1 MTVRSPVRRAAPLD
15 AVVVGA
21 GPNGLAAAITLAR
34 EGYSVR
40 VLEAESEIGGGTRTE
55 ERTLP
60 GFLHDVCSAVHPLAV
75 ASPFLRALPLAR
87 HGLDWVHAPAPL
99 AHPLDDRP
107 AVLLERSIEA
117 TAGGLADDGEAWMAL
132 YRPLTEDWDRVVE
145 VALGPPFPPAHPTT
159 ALRLGATALRS
170 AQALADGRFGGVP
183 ARALVAGMAAHSALP
198 LDRPPTG
205 GLAVLLGAAG
215 HAVGWPFPRGGA
227 RRIHQALAA
236 HLRDLGGEIETGRR
250 IGALAELPPARVRL
264 LDVTPAQLRAMAGSA
279 LPAWYRRRLE
289 AWEYGPA
296 AFKVD
301 WALDGPVPWSDPA
314 CARAGTL
321 HLGGTFEE
329 IAAAEA
335 AVARGRVPERPFVL
349 LAQPS
354 GFDPTRTP
362 PGMHVLWGYTHVP
375 RGAAARPLE
384 AIERQIE
391 RFAPGFRDRVRARA
405 VLDPAGLEAHD
416 ANHVGGSIGGGAQ
429 DLGQTLARP
438 IPGPRPWVVPLRGLY
453 LCSASTSPGAGVHGM
468 CGHLAARTAMTRE
481 LR

>member
-1 MTVRSPVRRAAPLD
+1 MSARPRPPPPGRVD

-21 GPNGLAAAITLAR
+21 GPNGLSAAITLAR

-40 VLEAESEIGGGTRTE
+40 VLEAEAEIGGGTRTE

-75 ASPFLRALPLAR
+75 ASPFLNSLPLAR
-87 HGLDWVHAPAPL
+87 HGLEWVHAGVPL

-107 AVLLERSIEA
+107 AAALERSIET
-117 TAGGLADDGEAWMAL
+117 TAAGLGADGDAWRAL
-132 YRPLTEDWDRVVE
+132 YGPLAEDWDRVAE
-145 VALGPPFPPAHPTT
+145 VALGPPLPPAHPAT

-170 AQALADGRFGGVP
+170 ARALADARFGQAA
-183 ARALVAGMAAHSALP
+183 ARALVAGIAAHSALP
-198 LDRPPTG
+198 LDRAPTG

-236 HLRDLGGEIETGRR
+236 HLRELGGEIETGRR
-250 IGALAELPPARVRL
+250 IEDLAALPPARVRL
-264 LDVTPAQLRAMAGSA
+264 FDVTPAQLLSIAGPA

-289 AWEYGPA
+289 TWRYGPA

-301 WALDGPVPWSDPA
+301 WALDGPVPWADPA

-349 LAQPS
+349 IAQPTL
-354 GFDPTRTP
+354 FDPTRAP
-362 PGMHVLWGYTHVP
+362 PGKHVLWGYTHVP
-375 RGAAARPLE
+375 RGSADHPLA

-391 RFAPGFRDRVRARA
+391 RFAPGFRDLVLARA

-416 ANHVGGSIGGGAQ
+416 ANLVGGSIGGGAQ

-438 IPGPRPWVVPLRGLY
+438 LPGPRPWAVPVPGLY

-468 CGHLAARTAMTRE
+468 CGHLAARAAMARD